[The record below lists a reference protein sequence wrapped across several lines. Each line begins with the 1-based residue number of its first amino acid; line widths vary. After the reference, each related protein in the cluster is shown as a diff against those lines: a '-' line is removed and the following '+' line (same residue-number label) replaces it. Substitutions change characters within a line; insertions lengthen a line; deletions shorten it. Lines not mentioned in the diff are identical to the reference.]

1 MIWTFSSILYVTVM
15 TIVYRG
21 ELTLEFKL
29 IMWLIVFLI
38 GAIDFNGAR
47 KNIRQRSNRSDE

>member
-1 MIWTFSSILYVTVM
+1 MFWTFSSTLYVTVM
-15 TIVYRG
+15 TIVFRG

-29 IMWLIVFLI
+29 MMWLMVFLI

-47 KNIRQRSNRSDE
+47 KDIRQRPNRSNE

>member
-15 TIVYRG
+15 SIVYRG

-29 IMWLIVFLI
+29 MMWLIVFLI

-47 KNIRQRSNRSDE
+47 KNFRQGADRSSK